1 MSELP
6 KRDQGQV
13 VQDVPKIDPEKVKPQ
28 TGYKVPTEQV
38 ELPSKGLLYPKENPL
53 SSGVVE
59 MQHMT
64 AKHEDILTN
73 QSYIARGIAI
83 DELLKSLIV
92 SKVRYDDLLE
102 GDIESLMIAARVM
115 GYGPEYH
122 FTVQTPSGED
132 QIEQV
137 DLTQFKDKVF
147 DESQVT
153 AGVNLFEYK
162 LPVSGWDVS
171 FKLLNKRDQDDLD
184 SIAQS
189 YKKTGR
195 SLGTITAYLKKM
207 IESIN
212 GNSNKNELSEMIENM
227 TARDS
232 RALRNFIQSVQPGVD
247 TSMQVIDRKT
257 GEPFRTE
264 LRFEPQFFWPD
275 FER

>member
-1 MSELP
+1 MSDIP
-6 KRDQGQV
+6 KRNQEQV
-13 VQDVPKIDPEKVKPQ
+13 VEDTPKVDPNKVKPQ
-28 TGYKVPTEQV
+28 TGYQVPTEQI

-53 SSGVVE
+53 SKGVVE

-73 QSYIARGIAI
+73 QTYISRGIAI

-92 SKVRYDDLLE
+92 SQVKYDDLLE
-102 GDIESLMIAARVM
+102 GDIEALMIAARVM

-122 FTVQTPSGED
+122 FTVQTPSGE
-132 QIEQV
+132 EQVEYV
-137 DLTQFKDKVF
+137 DLTQFKDKPI
-147 DESQVT
+147 DESKINS
-153 AGVNLFEYK
+153 GVNLFEFK
-162 LPVSGWDVS
+162 LPVTGWDVS
-171 FKLLNKRDQDDLD
+171 FKLLNKRDQDELD

-195 SLGTITAYLKKM
+195 SLGTVTSYLKKM

-212 GNSNKNELSEMIENM
+212 GNSNKNELAEMIDNM

-232 RALRNFIQSVQPGVD
+232 RALRNFIQTVQPGVD